1 MAYYGIS
8 PQTSLRPGAR
18 TGLGAVLTGV
28 LLAFNVISL
37 AGGLIFVT
45 VKPDEFGGLWN
56 AYGLLM
62 LYVLIGNPILA
73 ARGEQNRGLAYSYL
87 ALHTAGM
94 LLVPAMNTG
103 ASSAVTNLSSRSP
116 LAIVVMLL
124 LFLLGG
130 LLALN
135 KLRYPEQEIMFRF
148 TDRPGRLKISVRIAV
163 MVVCCL
169 ILLAGIYTSYELLT
183 KKSAGILEVMVPE
196 YALFLALM
204 MLGAAALLLKLR
216 RNRAG
221 GWFNRIVSII
231 GATLVIIL
239 FLPLFR
245 VPSMLGSADTEY
257 ERAFGTKPAALVH
270 ASFMDIPFSIP
281 EYFYGTPSGGYT
293 VKENVL
299 FYEGTE
305 GADKG
310 IKLHYDVYMPAAPS
324 EQLPGNRSVLIRIH
338 GGGWTIGDKGAGNFA
353 EVNKYFAEQGY
364 IVFDVQYG
372 LSSQE
377 KFIDY
382 AEVPENIV
390 GDFTIDDMVRHIG
403 LFTTYMADRAEEY
416 GADLSSV
423 FVSGGSA
430 GGQLANAVA
439 LAMAG
444 GEYEELLDP
453 RLTVKGIIPF
463 YPANGLPEYVGID
476 GTDELTDPAL
486 LVKADSPPSLIY
498 QGTHDG
504 IVDPRIAEAFKE
516 AYETAGNSG
525 AALISMPLASHG
537 SDMYFASYYNRPFM
551 YYMERF
557 MYQYR

>member
-18 TGLGAVLTGV
+18 TGLGAVLIAV

-37 AGGLIFVT
+37 AGGLLFVT
-45 VKPDEFGGLWN
+45 VMPDKFGGLWN

-62 LYVLIGNPILA
+62 LVVLIGNPIMA
-73 ARGEQNRGLAYSYL
+73 ARGEQNRRLAYSYL

-103 ASSAVTNLSSRSP
+103 ASSEVTNLTSRSP
-116 LAIVVMLL
+116 LAIAIMLL

-169 ILLAGIYTSYELLT
+169 ILLAGIYISYELLT
-183 KKSAGILEVMVPE
+183 KESAGILEVMVPE
-196 YALFLALM
+196 YAMFLALM
-204 MLGAAALLLKLR
+204 MLGATALLLKLR
-216 RNRAG
+216 RNHSG
-221 GWFNRIVSII
+221 GWFNRVVRVV
-231 GATLVIIL
+231 GAVLVIIL
-239 FLPLFR
+239 FLPLIR
-245 VPSMLGSADTEY
+245 VPSMLSSADAQY
-257 ERAFGTKPAALVH
+257 ERAFGTNPDTLVH
-270 ASFMDIPFSIP
+270 AAFMDIPFSIP

-293 VKENVL
+293 VEENIVY
-299 FYEGTE
+299 YEGTE
-305 GADKG
+305 GVDEG
-310 IKLHYDVYMPAAPS
+310 IKLHYDVYMPADSS
-324 EQLPGNRSVLIRIH
+324 EQLPGSGSVLIRIH

-353 EVNKYFAEQGY
+353 EVNKYFAAQGY
-364 IVFDVQYG
+364 VVFDVQYG
-372 LSSQE
+372 LSSE
-377 KFIDY
+377 KKFIDY
-382 AEVPENIV
+382 AEVPDNIV

-403 LFTTYMADRAEEY
+403 LFTTFMADRAEEY

-423 FVSGGSA
+423 FISGGSA
-430 GGQLANAVA
+430 GGQLANAAA

-444 GEYEELLDP
+444 GEYEEMLDP

-463 YPANGLPEYVGID
+463 YPANGLPGYVGID
-476 GTDELTDPAL
+476 GTEELSDPAL
-486 LVKADSPPSLIY
+486 LVEEDSPPALIY

-504 IVDPRIAEAFKE
+504 IVAPQIAEAFQE
-516 AYETAGNSG
+516 AYEAAGNSG

-537 SDMYFASYYNRPFM
+537 SDMYFSSYYNRPFM

-557 MYQYR
+557 MYQHR